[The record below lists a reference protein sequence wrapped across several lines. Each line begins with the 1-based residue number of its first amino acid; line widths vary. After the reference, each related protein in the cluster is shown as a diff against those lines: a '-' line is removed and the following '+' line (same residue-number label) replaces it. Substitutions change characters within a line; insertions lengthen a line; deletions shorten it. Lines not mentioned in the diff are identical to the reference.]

1 VSFLNIAHRGAS
13 LDAPE
18 NTLEAFRLAVTQG
31 ADMIET
37 DLHLT
42 RDHAVPLH
50 HDSALDGE
58 EIGGLR
64 LEELRERAPSVP
76 TLEEALDLV
85 RDRVPFNLELKH
97 PAGGEYEGLE
107 ARVLDEIGGR
117 GLVQRTLFSSFRD
130 AALVRIRELEPKA
143 RIGLLVSERAE
154 VTIEERALR
163 VRAESVHLHWR
174 RATRERIQA
183 LHAQGFRVY
192 VYTVDDPEE
201 QRRLLG
207 EGVDGIFTNVPA
219 RLRALVSTRSGRGTI

>member
-18 NTLEAFRLAVTQG
+18 NTLEAFRLALAQG

-42 RDHAVPLH
+42 RDHAVSLH

-85 RDRVPFNLELKH
+85 RDRIPFNLELKH

-107 ARVLDEIGGR
+107 ARVLDEIRGR

-130 AALVRIRELEPKA
+130 SALVRMRKLEPKA

-163 VRAESVHLHWR
+163 VRVESVHLHR
-174 RATRERIQA
+174 RLATRERIQA

-219 RLRALVSTRSGRGTI
+219 RLRDVVSTQAAR